1 MREYLRQPVRSDWH
15 GEHRATDSLA
25 RTVHE
30 DYELIDTGVV
40 DAAGNK
46 IMARN
51 RMDQIGFVRSKV

>member
-1 MREYLRQPVRSDWH
+1 LTGRHTTASHPAPVDQRLDRPPVTW
-15 GEHRATDSLA
+15 
-25 RTVHE
+25 TVHE

-51 RMDQIGFVRSKV
+51 RMDQIGFVRSKA